1 MNFSSVDVTSVN
13 SNHLIA
19 SQFTH
24 GNVVVFLRIWSRAMQ
39 SEVGL
44 LG

>member
-19 SQFTH
+19 SWLLMETLSSFS
-24 GNVVVFLRIWSRAMQ
+24 VIWSPAMQ